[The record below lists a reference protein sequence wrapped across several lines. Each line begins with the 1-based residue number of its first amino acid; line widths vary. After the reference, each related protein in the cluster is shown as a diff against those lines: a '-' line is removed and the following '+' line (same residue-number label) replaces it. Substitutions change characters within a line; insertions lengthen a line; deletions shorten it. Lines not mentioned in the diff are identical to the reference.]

1 VWNFF
6 PNRIL
11 IGKKKMQFKITKKNR
26 RLARWDY
33 GSNAIYLVSI
43 CTQKC
48 APYLGVVV
56 VSQNIATLQKTEIGK
71 CAKFCIHEIPH
82 HYDFVEIV
90 QYEIL
95 PNIIYLILKINK
107 PVKDNSWNIGK
118 FGPQSMNLGAI
129 VRGFKI
135 GVTKFA
141 IQNRIDFCW
150 QRRFFDRIIRNESEL
165 SLIKKFIAAQ
175 KKLALTNNF
184 FPKNLNELIQ
194 NQLK

>member
-1 VWNFF
+1 
-6 PNRIL
+6 
-11 IGKKKMQFKITKKNR
+11 
-26 RLARWDY
+26 
-33 GSNAIYLVSI
+33 
-43 CTQKC
+43 
-48 APYLGVVV
+48 
-56 VSQNIATLQKTEIGK
+56 
-71 CAKFCIHEIPH
+71 
-82 HYDFVEIV
+82 
-90 QYEIL
+90 
-95 PNIIYLILKINK
+95 
-107 PVKDNSWNIGK
+107 
-118 FGPQSMNLGAI
+118 MNLGAI

-141 IQNRIDFCW
+141 IQNRLDFCW